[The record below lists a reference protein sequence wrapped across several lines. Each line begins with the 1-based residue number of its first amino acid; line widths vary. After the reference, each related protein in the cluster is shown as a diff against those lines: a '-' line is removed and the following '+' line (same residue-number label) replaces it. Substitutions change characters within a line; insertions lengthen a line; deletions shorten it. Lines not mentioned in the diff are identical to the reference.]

1 MNRLRRWRSAR
12 GRSLQYIQPFIDI
25 ATPRARKPGEG
36 EGVASEG
43 IDNEGGRRQPA
54 PAFYYCIFTSSSLI
68 TYRTSSYPPPRIRS
82 LLFQSSINFFHAVEL
97 IGQTVLRKTCKIDSK
112 ENLWYR
118 LRLNN
123 IKRSK
128 FVIFKK
134 SRIESSL

>member
-1 MNRLRRWRSAR
+1 M
-12 GRSLQYIQPFIDI
+12 
-25 ATPRARKPGEG
+25 
-36 EGVASEG
+36 ASKG
-43 IDNEGGRRQPA
+43 IDNEGGRREPA